1 LQRLRSRGK
10 AKMALELLFRDLLQL
25 EHSLSWTTNRLIQQM
40 FGHGIADMLS
50 ARVCSMAA

>member
-1 LQRLRSRGK
+1 
-10 AKMALELLFRDLLQL
+10 MALELLFRDLLQL